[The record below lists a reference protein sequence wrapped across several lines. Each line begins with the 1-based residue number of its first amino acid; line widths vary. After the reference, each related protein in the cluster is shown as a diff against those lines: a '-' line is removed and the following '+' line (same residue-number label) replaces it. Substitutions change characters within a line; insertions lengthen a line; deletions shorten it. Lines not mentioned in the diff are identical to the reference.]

1 MWCLLLTINVTLDL
15 SKTNII
21 GYYTRAIIRTPLYY
35 KQVVWSQKCQK
46 SYIPYLYNT
55 DTSVKQ
61 TLGSVPLASVLKRF
75 DCNQFAF
82 WFLKGQHFKMLVTKV
97 IVAHYT
103 LYAPQKSPVQESR
116 QLDLKLTCSMGKEP
130 GKSSSKTARSGH
142 GGKNM
147 SCPNDKLEYKFFFKP
162 CHTKQKYML
171 LTKHGS
177 KWLDIG
183 QFLFLHFYG
192 LRQRPLLHI
201 PRLSLN

>member
-1 MWCLLLTINVTLDL
+1 MNKLSLLSISIVLDSSYLLKCIFYFEKFATWMWCLLLAINVTLDL

-21 GYYTRAIIRTPLYY
+21 GYYTRATIRTPLYY

-55 DTSVKQ
+55 DTSVKR
-61 TLGSVPLASVLKRF
+61 TLGSVPLASELKRF

-103 LYAPQKSPVQESR
+103 LYAPQKSPVQESG

-147 SCPNDKLEYKFFFKP
+147 SCPNDKLEYKFF
-162 CHTKQKYML
+162 QA
-171 LTKHGS
+171 
-177 KWLDIG
+177 
-183 QFLFLHFYG
+183 
-192 LRQRPLLHI
+192 
-201 PRLSLN
+201 LSY